1 MPETSEPIVGIDLGT
16 TYSVLARLDK
26 SGRPVTIPNIE
37 GEMVTPSVLFFE
49 DNDVIVGKE
58 AVKAMGTEYVN
69 VAECAKRDLGQRRFH
84 KPIQGKYLPPE
95 VLQAWI
101 LRKLRIDSMRQLGKY
116 RKVVITV
123 PAYFDEVRRKA
134 TQDAGYIAGFEVMDI
149 INEPTAAA
157 VAFGLREGYLSGSET
172 AERKKIVVY
181 DLGGGTFDVTVMEV
195 GGRDFV
201 TLATDGDMRLGG
213 RDWDQRLVDFCAEEY
228 IRKYGFDP
236 REDPNVEGRLWREC
250 EDAKRTLSARTKAS
264 VAFEFGGNALRVEIT
279 RDEFHAMTRDLLDRT
294 AFTTRQTLQAAGLE
308 WSDIDRILLVGGS
321 SRMPAVS
328 EMLKE
333 LSGKEPDRSISPD
346 EAVAHGAALHAG
358 LLLDRHQGKAPAFTI
373 RNVNS
378 HSLGL
383 VAVDPK
389 TKRPRT
395 AILIPRN
402 TPIPAQARRVFK
414 TQKKA
419 QQSILIQIVEGES
432 SSPEDCTAIGK
443 CSVRD
448 LPAELAAQTPVDI
461 LFRYGENGRLT
472 VDVCV
477 QGTDR
482 QLRHQIVR
490 DNSLSQEEL
499 DQWRSQLEAAN

>member
-1 MPETSEPIVGIDLGT
+1 
-16 TYSVLARLDK
+16 
-26 SGRPVTIPNIE
+26 
-37 GEMVTPSVLFFE
+37 
-49 DNDVIVGKE
+49 
-58 AVKAMGTEYVN
+58 
-69 VAECAKRDLGQRRFH
+69 
-84 KPIQGKYLPPE
+84 
-95 VLQAWI
+95 
-101 LRKLRIDSMRQLGKY
+101 
-116 RKVVITV
+116 
-123 PAYFDEVRRKA
+123 
-134 TQDAGYIAGFEVMDI
+134 
-149 INEPTAAA
+149 
-157 VAFGLREGYLSGSET
+157 
-172 AERKKIVVY
+172 
-181 DLGGGTFDVTVMEV
+181 
-195 GGRDFV
+195 
-201 TLATDGDMRLGG
+201 
-213 RDWDQRLVDFCAEEY
+213 
-228 IRKYGFDP
+228 
-236 REDPNVEGRLWREC
+236 
-250 EDAKRTLSARTKAS
+250 
-264 VAFEFGGNALRVEIT
+264 
-279 RDEFHAMTRDLLDRT
+279 
-294 AFTTRQTLQAAGLE
+294 
-308 WSDIDRILLVGGS
+308 
-321 SRMPAVS
+321 
-328 EMLKE
+328 
-333 LSGKEPDRSISPD
+333 
-346 EAVAHGAALHAG
+346 